1 MSMCWSNLMSSRR
14 LREQNT
20 RPPLPGRS
28 PFQVDLDRIV
38 FSAAFRRLQD
48 KTQVHPLTD
57 SDYVRKRLTHSMEV
71 ASVGRSLGTGVGAH
85 ICNAHPNVTV
95 DAAEVGY
102 IVQAACLAH
111 DIGNPPYGH
120 GGEDAIRRWFREHA
134 EVLANLTP
142 RQQAEL
148 LAFEGNAQ
156 GFRLLTRHEIYDD
169 DGGLRLT
176 HATLGAFCKY
186 PTGAD
191 AIEPKGTSGR
201 YIGAKKVGFFDS
213 EHAFMAEMAA
223 EVGLPARGPASW
235 VRHPLVFLMEAA
247 DDICYGVI
255 DLEDGYDAGFIPF
268 AEVRDLLEPIV
279 QPRADSPYANKD
291 ETGKV
296 QFLRAQAIGRLIGAA
311 ITCFTE
317 HEGEI
322 LAGRFNHD
330 LISVSAYGK
339 AHAEMTTLARTR
351 VFEDPR
357 VVSKELAGFAVLAG
371 LLDAFCPVVA
381 ALQTADWDPAGLGGK
396 ERRLLRLVPGL
407 EGCRSPYTGLL
418 AVTDLVSGMTDRAAV
433 QLYQRLGGT
442 AF

>member
-1 MSMCWSNLMSSRR
+1 
-14 LREQNT
+14 LREQNK
-20 RPPLPGRS
+20 RPPVPGRS

-71 ASVGRSLGTGVGAH
+71 ASVGRSLGTGVGAR
-85 ICNAHPNVTV
+85 ICDTHSNVAIQ
-95 DAAEVGY
+95 AAEVGY

-120 GGEDAIRRWFREHA
+120 GGEEAIRRWFHEHP

-142 RQQAEL
+142 RQRAEL

-186 PTGAD
+186 PTAAD
-191 AIEPKGTSGR
+191 AIEPKGTPGR

-213 EHAFMAEMAA
+213 EHAFMAEVAA
-223 EVGLPARGPASW
+223 AVGLLARGSSGW

-279 QPRADSPYANKD
+279 RPGRDSPYANKD
-291 ETGKV
+291 ETGRV
-296 QFLRAQAIGRLIGAA
+296 QFLRARAIGRLIDAA
-311 ITCFTE
+311 ITSFTE
-317 HEGEI
+317 HENEI
-322 LAGRFNHD
+322 LTGRFNSD
-330 LISVSAYGK
+330 LISVSAYGE
-339 AHAEMTTLARTR
+339 AHVAMTTLARTC
-351 VFEDPR
+351 VFDDPR

-371 LLDAFCPVVA
+371 LLDAFYPVVA
-381 ALQTADWDPAGLGGK
+381 ALEDAGWNPTGLGGK

-407 EGCRSPYTGLL
+407 ERCRSTYTGLL

-433 QLYQRLGGT
+433 QLYHRLGGT